1 MSSSNNYATN
11 QTQHVLQLVKEYLQE
26 PNTQT
31 SCERLLQQVSIQ
43 TLGDWL
49 LREEQQH
56 SQENAILLSNAWKQL
71 LDYDVT
77 LQQLST
83 EQGIHLM
90 KQGLFMGQ
98 CETKKVCCLA
108 IEKLAPSNPGLIE
121 TWKEKSIIHQLLQ
134 LCQEEDLELFKQVK
148 AAILSVVGVASPVAI
163 KDYVASELESYA
175 KGDVERVNT
184 TTRTRALQL
193 LMDWLVQV
201 PNPSLATSV
210 CSILVEQLQ
219 SSSDVLFQLNILELL
234 ATFVSIENA
243 TEYLIHSGVLDIMY
257 SMLSEEHS
265 VESENLQF
273 RLLSSAIL
281 KWIARVASL
290 EDCLV
295 LIEPFVPLLGQLMQ
309 SSEDLDKRES
319 AFYAFCAI
327 TSTQKG
333 LEMIWNKPQSKE
345 WFVAVFSALET
356 PEERIRT
363 ACLYCI
369 ASILSN
375 LDETRSKQLV
385 KEMFAKPLLETLFSL
400 ARQPFLLQSIAV
412 FKVLEVVAQKDWG
425 LRQLATTPGIVDII
439 VNDVVDNK
447 PLLDAKQQLAS
458 ALVRQESVTNIL
470 LGDAR
475 FRKLMDFANR
485 FASVGGQ
492 SRRINRD
499 AQVDIATMRQ

>member
-257 SMLSEEHS
+257 SMLSEDRS

-385 KEMFAKPLLETLFSL
+385 KEMFAKVRSSILGARVFLKSAHMIDVFLCGWFLWKQPLLETLFSL

-447 PLLDAKQQLAS
+447 PLLDAKVRTSPS
-458 ALVRQESVTNIL
+458 AICLFWSECLPCSNNLPVL
-470 LGDAR
+470 
-475 FRKLMDFANR
+475 
-485 FASVGGQ
+485 
-492 SRRINRD
+492 
-499 AQVDIATMRQ
+499 